1 LAEIEIRRIGFFSKG
16 DPIVGD
22 LYVPAGPAPEKGFP
36 TILCLH
42 GYGGLRKTTVPETA
56 KRYAQE
62 GFVALSFDYRGF
74 GESGGDRGRLDP
86 RRQVEDTRN
95 AITFATLQSEV
106 DPRRIGIH
114 GSSFGGGVGIAASA
128 QDARVRA
135 TVCSVGVGNGHR
147 WLKSIRRN
155 YEWLEFVADIEKD
168 RAEKVTT
175 GVSRRVSPYYVMLSD
190 PVSSERQKTLNAQM
204 PERVFEMPLE
214 CAEAIIEWAPEDELA
229 RARPIPGLVI
239 RVENDQLVP
248 DAESEAI
255 FAKWPGSDKA
265 MKVVPGVKHHDLFT
279 TALPEVLSATIP
291 FFREKLAA

>member
-1 LAEIEIRRIGFFSKG
+1 MADIEIRRIGFFSKG

-22 LYVPAGPAPEKGFP
+22 LYVPAGPVPEEGFA
-36 TILCLH
+36 TIICTH

-95 AITFATLQSEV
+95 AITFATLQKEV
-106 DPRRIGIH
+106 DAKRIGIH

-128 QDARVRA
+128 QDVRVRA
-135 TVCSVGVGNGHR
+135 TVCSVGVGNGYR

-155 YEWLEFVADIEKD
+155 YEWLEFWADVEKD
-168 RAEKVTT
+168 RAEKVMS

-214 CAEAIIEWAPEDELA
+214 CAEAIAEWAPEDELA

-255 FAKWPGSDKA
+255 FAKWPGPKA

-279 TALPEVLSATIP
+279 TALPQVLSATIP
-291 FFREKLAA
+291 FFRENLA